1 MNNRKTPI
9 SATISI
15 VGTIIFIGCVIIG
28 FLYGIAYGVEGSQN
42 AKAFGGVIAVI
53 FGMILR
59 MGIGFLVGLPTASIL
74 WGFAK
79 IVAWY
84 EAVPPGHV
92 YILQP
97 TDNSTAPASPQP
109 IINRSESTVPGGH
122 AFRNRS
128 LPVSSGSIKWW
139 ECKCGTMN
147 SSDHMT
153 CTSCGRA
160 NPQTDSSASAAPS
173 AFTGCWTCSCGAQ
186 NPASQ
191 ADCDACGAS
200 NPRIVR

>member
-1 MNNRKTPI
+1 MQQESTSRLIN
-9 SATISI
+9 I
-15 VGTIIFIGCVIIG
+15 VAVVTNIFLTVTGVI
-28 FLYGIAYGVEGSQN
+28 
-42 AKAFGGVIAVI
+42 GGVLIAVSLTPPKDHADLVFAI
-53 FGMILR
+53 FL
-59 MGIGFLVGLPTASIL
+59 GLLLGALGALAGSLFALPITVL
-74 WGFAK
+74 LKGFAK

-84 EAVPPGHV
+84 EATPPGYV
-92 YILQP
+92 CIMQP
-97 TDNSTAPASPQP
+97 SNVASSSPQP
-109 IINRSESTVPGGH
+109 ISNRSESTIPGGH
-122 AFRNRS
+122 AFRSRS

-153 CTSCGRA
+153 CTSCGHA